1 MVQMRCSCDG
11 MKPVSILASRAPG
24 LAAAALA
31 LCLPLAAQADPNHPA
46 LRNLLPLLEVFGP
59 GQKIPSYDVAGL
71 RCAGL
76 RLAQADWATR
86 SPDFAGPTAAEMAEA
101 DLMLEA
107 SEQQRLNDG
116 MDLARAH
123 VSIERDAR
131 RIWRLYDRR
140 FAGNVRKGGHPWAND
155 PLVTGDMGFCERL
168 ARRG

>member
-1 MVQMRCSCDG
+1 MNRLR
-11 MKPVSILASRAPG
+11 IFASLRLG
-24 LAAAALA
+24 AALLA
-31 LCLPLAAQADPNHPA
+31 LWLPLAASAEPNHPA
-46 LRNLLPLLEVFGP
+46 LRSLLPLLEVFGA

-76 RLAQADWATR
+76 RLAQADWATQT
-86 SPDFAGPTAAEMAEA
+86 PDIAGPTAAEMAEA

-107 SEQQRLNDG
+107 SEQQRLNEG

-131 RIWRLYDRR
+131 RIWRLYGRR
-140 FAGNVRKGGHPWAND
+140 FAGNVRKGGHPWAEGR
-155 PLVTGDMGFCERL
+155 LVTGDMGFCERL